1 MAHAKK
7 NTLNQGGAERRR
19 SPRHRLCL
27 DAEVQTP
34 AGRAEPVV
42 VHELSRFGCLMES
55 CAPVPVGEL
64 LQLRLPPSGSV
75 EARVI
80 WCCGSHMG
88 CAFQRELS
96 SAALSAALLKA
107 RPAREGEEL
116 PRRLRVQASNCGQ
129 RASTNE
135 TSSRRRQLPL
145 IFGISVLLWS
155 ALAAALLFSIS

>member
-1 MAHAKK
+1 MAHAKNK
-7 NTLNQGGAERRR
+7 QLNEGRAERRR

-27 DAEVQTP
+27 DAEAQTP

-55 CAPVPVGEL
+55 YAPVPVGEL

-75 EARVI
+75 DARVI

-116 PRRLRVQASNCGQ
+116 PRRLRLQTSDSGGQ
-129 RASTNE
+129 SSANE
-135 TSSRRRQLPL
+135 PDARKRQLPL
-145 IFGISVLLWS
+145 IFGISVLLWL
-155 ALAAALLFSIS
+155 ALAAAFLFSIS